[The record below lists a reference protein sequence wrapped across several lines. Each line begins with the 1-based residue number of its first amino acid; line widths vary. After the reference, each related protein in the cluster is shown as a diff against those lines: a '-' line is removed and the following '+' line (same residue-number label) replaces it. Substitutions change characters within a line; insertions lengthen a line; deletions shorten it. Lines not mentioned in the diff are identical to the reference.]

1 MREASASCI
10 ERVTRGKE
18 CLSSWHSTKA
28 LQASQDQ
35 HQAYFCL
42 SLDNEDGK
50 HL

>member
-1 MREASASCI
+1 MLVFLALN
-10 ERVTRGKE
+10 K
-18 CLSSWHSTKA
+18 STQ
-28 LQASQDQ
+28 QASQDQ